1 VTAKRDVNSADVPVT
16 LRLDASHRMAVYE
29 PFRQAEALSASAS
42 ASTLELSVPDH
53 PLIVEISP

>member
-1 VTAKRDVNSADVPVT
+1 VNSADVPVT

-29 PFRQAEALSASAS
+29 PFRQAEAFSASAS